1 MARQLADMGFTL
13 CATRGTMI
21 HLLQHDIE
29 CERAYKVNEARRP
42 NIVDHIKNGDIDFII
57 NTPGSHDA
65 RADDIIIRSSAIA
78 AKTSYCTNLASA
90 QACVNAIEALKN
102 RNLQVCTIQEY
113 HAQTV

>member
-1 MARQLADMGFTL
+1 MAGYYSRKSFCMGKTGKLVQVAGHAFEL
-13 CATRGTMI
+13 GHEVQMFGV
-21 HLLQHDIE
+21 L
-29 CERAYKVNEARRP
+29 
-42 NIVDHIKNGDIDFII
+42 GDIDFII

-102 RNLQVCTIQEY
+102 KNLQVCTIQEY
-113 HAQTV
+113 HAQNL

>member
-1 MARQLADMGFTL
+1 MNANAPTKS
-13 CATRGTMI
+13 TR
-21 HLLQHDIE
+21 
-29 CERAYKVNEARRP
+29 RAAP
-42 NIVDHIKNGDIDFII
+42 TSWTIKNGDIDFII

-102 RNLQVCTIQEY
+102 KNLQVCTIQEY
-113 HAQTV
+113 HAQNL

>member
-1 MARQLADMGFTL
+1 MRAILALEDGSVFIGSHFG
-13 CATRGTMI
+13 ATGT
-21 HLLQHDIE
+21 E
-29 CERAYKVNEARRP
+29 VGEACFNTVNEARRP

-102 RNLQVCTIQEY
+102 KNLQVCTIQEY
-113 HAQTV
+113 HAQNL

>member
-42 NIVDHIKNGDIDFII
+42 NIVDII

-113 HAQTV
+113 HAQTL

>member
-1 MARQLADMGFTL
+1 M
-13 CATRGTMI
+13 
-21 HLLQHDIE
+21 
-29 CERAYKVNEARRP
+29 NEARRP

-113 HAQTV
+113 HAQTL